1 MCIALCP
8 NSSLHCLPVY
18 LSFALSSLFLVTGR
32 FDFANE
38 SVRQRPDT
46 EDTVKRH
53 SRLMKQI
60 ISSLQFFSM
69 FSHL

>member
-1 MCIALCP
+1 MCIVLCP

-18 LSFALSSLFLVTGR
+18 LSFVLSSLFLVTGR
-32 FDFANE
+32 FANE
-38 SVRQRPDT
+38 SARQRPDT

-69 FSHL
+69 FSHM

>member
-1 MCIALCP
+1 MYSFMFKQFIALFAGLLVLCSIQFISG
-8 NSSLHCLPVY
+8 NR
-18 LSFALSSLFLVTGR
+18 SF
-32 FDFANE
+32 
-38 SVRQRPDT
+38 RQRPDT